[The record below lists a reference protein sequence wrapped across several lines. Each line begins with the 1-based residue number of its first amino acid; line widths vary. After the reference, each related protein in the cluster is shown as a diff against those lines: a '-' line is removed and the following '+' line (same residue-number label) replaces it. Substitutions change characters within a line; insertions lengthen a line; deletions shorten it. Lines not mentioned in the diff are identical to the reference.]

1 MSAPWS
7 GRPFRKPPR
16 TLRSASFAIV
26 GTLVLGLTHADS
38 TAELDD
44 AAARLQY
51 AFYTADT
58 RHLEEVLALLDRLQM
73 PANLTAMKDYYAAYG
88 QWKLAQLYSDD
99 SMRSGA
105 TGSARAAAS
114 KAAQTCVNRSEAAFK
129 LEPRMDEAYAINA
142 VCSAFGPGLRL
153 TDRPAFSGCARSKP
167 MRTAQQLGPDNP
179 RIMLIEAICLGGNDA
194 AASTAM
200 FDKLREAL
208 LAFESAA
215 PSLPGRP
222 DWGQAEALV
231 LLGQSYLKRGDSL
244 AARDAIE
251 RALVLAPDYR
261 KAQELLQ
268 PAATRPR

>member
-1 MSAPWS
+1 MSASRP
-7 GRPFRKPPR
+7 GRLSR
-16 TLRSASFAIV
+16 TLYRSFRR
-26 GTLVLGLTHADS
+26 VLWAMAGCLALTAAHADS

-51 AFYTADT
+51 AFYTADA
-58 RHLEEVLALLDRLQM
+58 RHLEEVLALLDRLEISESLQ
-73 PANLTAMKDYYAAYG
+73 AMKEYYAAYG
-88 QWKLAQLYSDD
+88 QWKLAELYSDE
-99 SMRSGA
+99 SVRPSGA
-105 TGSARAAAS
+105 ANAKSAAS
-114 KAAQTCVNRSEAAFK
+114 KAAQTCVKRSEEAFRRA
-129 LEPRMDEAYAINA
+129 PRMDEAYAINA
-142 VCSAFGPGLRL
+142 VCAAFGPTIRL

-167 MRTAQQLGPDNP
+167 MKMATQLGADNP
-179 RIMLIEAICLGGNDA
+179 RVMLIEAICLGGNDA

-200 FDKLREAL
+200 FDKLKDAIRV
-208 LAFESAA
+208 FESAP
-215 PSLPGRP
+215 PSRPGKP

-244 AARDAIE
+244 AARDALE